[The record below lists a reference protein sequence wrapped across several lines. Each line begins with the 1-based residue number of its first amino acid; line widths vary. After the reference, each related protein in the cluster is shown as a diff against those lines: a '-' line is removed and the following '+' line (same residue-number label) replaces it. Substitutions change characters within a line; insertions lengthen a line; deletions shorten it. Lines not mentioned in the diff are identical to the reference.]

1 MKNIVLVG
9 LGAIGGVYAV
19 AFKSHGIAFRVAMDA
34 QRLERYSN
42 EPFVFNDQ
50 AHRFDYFTP
59 DAQSPKADLILI
71 TTKWNGY
78 MDVLD
83 LIEPLIGE
91 NTVILPLLNGISSER
106 LAAERY
112 GWDKV
117 LYGYF
122 VGHTATRDSSGK
134 VTQDGS
140 YTTVFGAK
148 ENDLSNLD
156 PRVASVKE
164 LFDRAE
170 VPYRVD
176 DDMSASQWLKFVI
189 NIGTNQTTALYNESY
204 GEVCSNPEHLKMARD
219 LMDEAQSVA
228 LKLGISSASTL
239 TERAMTIFD
248 ILEPEDRSSMAQDV
262 KAARVTEVEMFAGEL
277 CRLGAEY
284 AVPTPLNRK
293 VLEYFRNKN

>member
-19 AFKSHGIAFRVAMDA
+19 AFKSHDIAFRVAMDA
-34 QRLERYSN
+34 QRLQRYLA
-42 EPFVFNDQ
+42 EPFVFNGKDYQ
-50 AHRFDYFTP
+50 FDYFTP
-59 DAQSPKADLILI
+59 DAHCPKADLII
-71 TTKWNGY
+71 IATKWGGY

-83 LIEPLIGE
+83 LIEPLIGK
-91 NTVILPLLNGISSER
+91 NTVVLPLLNGISSER

-112 GWDKV
+112 GWEKV

-122 VGHTATRDSSGK
+122 IGHTATRDSSGK

-156 PRVASVKE
+156 SRVASVKE
-164 LFDRAE
+164 LFDRAQI
-170 VPYRVD
+170 PYRID
-176 DDMSASQWLKFVI
+176 PDMLSSIWQKFVI
-189 NIGTNQTTALYNESY
+189 NIGTNQTTAFYNESY

-228 LKLGISSASTL
+228 LKLGISNASTL

-293 VLEYFRNKN
+293 VLEHFVK